1 MCQNPKFHGAKL
13 TKFSAKRASS
23 DPALVENCFAILPGD
38 CAMSLMNSLAKI
50 DIKLREQ
57 IDWKT
62 LRRQARLYL
71 MKTKRKKPH
80 ANS

>member
-1 MCQNPKFHGAKL
+1 
-13 TKFSAKRASS
+13 
-23 DPALVENCFAILPGD
+23 
-38 CAMSLMNSLAKI
+38 MSLMNSLAKI

-80 ANS
+80 AHS